1 MIGYNP
7 SKSTWLNPNIE
18 YLFNDDIIEYD
29 IHDAGFSLIQQYQLL
44 PPEKIKEL
52 ERIPRGIQ
60 RHIQVGVLQ
69 RDDKEF
75 SKRLTDKFTEVR
87 ALFMMM
93 NQLKDDSI
101 ISVKKDAIYTIG
113 KVKRTTFGKVK
124 FMEKNHYSSY
134 IRFPDISNLEL
145 YYGENGI
152 DVKGM
157 GDAAVN
163 RHRLYML
170 EFLRKTIK
178 SIEEQDSSVKRKF
191 MRFFNQY
198 KFDELDEEFYIEFN
212 NVSRDQN
219 KLFNYANL
227 LIPLLKIIMR
237 EVN

>member
-1 MIGYNP
+1 MGYNP

-75 SKRLTDKFTEVR
+75 SKRLTDKFTEIR

-134 IRFPDISNLEL
+134 IRFPDITNLEL

-170 EFLRKTIK
+170 EFLRKSIK

>member
-1 MIGYNP
+1 MMGYNP

-134 IRFPDISNLEL
+134 IRFPDITNLEL

>member
-1 MIGYNP
+1 MGYNP

-52 ERIPRGIQ
+52 ERIPKGIQ

-75 SKRLTDKFTEVR
+75 SKKLTDKFTEVR

-134 IRFPDISNLEL
+134 IRFPDITNLEL

>member
-1 MIGYNP
+1 MMGYNP

-134 IRFPDISNLEL
+134 IRFPDITNLEL

-170 EFLRKTIK
+170 EFLRKSIK
-178 SIEEQDSSVKRKF
+178 SIEQQDSSVKRKF

>member
-1 MIGYNP
+1 MMGYNP

-134 IRFPDISNLEL
+134 IRFPDITNLEL

-178 SIEEQDSSVKRKF
+178 SIEEQDSSMKRKF

>member
-1 MIGYNP
+1 MGYNP

-52 ERIPRGIQ
+52 ERIPKGIQ

-134 IRFPDISNLEL
+134 IRFPDITNLEL

-170 EFLRKTIK
+170 EFLRKLIK

>member
-1 MIGYNP
+1 MGYNP

-134 IRFPDISNLEL
+134 IRFPDITNLEL

-170 EFLRKTIK
+170 EFLRKSIK
-178 SIEEQDSSVKRKF
+178 SIEQQDSSVKRKF

>member
-1 MIGYNP
+1 MMGYNP

-134 IRFPDISNLEL
+134 IRFPDITNLEL

-178 SIEEQDSSVKRKF
+178 SIEQQDSSVKRKF

>member
-1 MIGYNP
+1 MGYNP

-134 IRFPDISNLEL
+134 IRFPDITNLEL

-170 EFLRKTIK
+170 EFLRKLIK

>member
-1 MIGYNP
+1 MMGYNP

-52 ERIPRGIQ
+52 ERIPKGIQ

-178 SIEEQDSSVKRKF
+178 SIEQQDSSVKRKF

-212 NVSRDQN
+212 NVSCDQN

>member
-1 MIGYNP
+1 MGYNP

-134 IRFPDISNLEL
+134 IRFPDITNLEL

-178 SIEEQDSSVKRKF
+178 SIEQQDSSVKRKF

>member
-1 MIGYNP
+1 MGYNP

-52 ERIPRGIQ
+52 ERIPKGIQ

-134 IRFPDISNLEL
+134 IRFPDITNLEL

>member
-1 MIGYNP
+1 MGYNP

-101 ISVKKDAIYTIG
+101 VSVKKDAIYTIG

-134 IRFPDISNLEL
+134 IRFPDITNLEL
-145 YYGENGI
+145 YDGENGI

-178 SIEEQDSSVKRKF
+178 SIEQQDSSVKRKF

>member
-1 MIGYNP
+1 MGYNH

-52 ERIPRGIQ
+52 ERIPKGIQ

-134 IRFPDISNLEL
+134 IRFPDITNLEL

-170 EFLRKTIK
+170 EFLRKLIK

-219 KLFNYANL
+219 KLFNYTNL

>member
-1 MIGYNP
+1 MGYNP

-52 ERIPRGIQ
+52 ERIPKGIQ

-75 SKRLTDKFTEVR
+75 SKRLTEKFTEVR

-134 IRFPDISNLEL
+134 IRFPDITNLEL

-170 EFLRKTIK
+170 EFLRKSIK

>member
-1 MIGYNP
+1 MGYNP

-170 EFLRKTIK
+170 EFLRKSIK

>member
-1 MIGYNP
+1 MGYNP

-134 IRFPDISNLEL
+134 IRFSDITNLEL

-170 EFLRKTIK
+170 EFLRKLIK

>member
-1 MIGYNP
+1 MGYNP

-75 SKRLTDKFTEVR
+75 SKKLTEKFTEVR

-170 EFLRKTIK
+170 EFLRKSIK

>member
-1 MIGYNP
+1 MGYNP

-69 RDDKEF
+69 RDDEEF

-134 IRFPDISNLEL
+134 IRFPDITNLEL

-170 EFLRKTIK
+170 EFLRKIIK

-219 KLFNYANL
+219 KLFNYTNL

>member
-1 MIGYNP
+1 MGYNP

-75 SKRLTDKFTEVR
+75 SKQLTDKFTEVR

-101 ISVKKDAIYTIG
+101 VSVKKDAIYTIG

-134 IRFPDISNLEL
+134 IRFPDITNLEL

-178 SIEEQDSSVKRKF
+178 SIEQQDSSVKRKF

>member
-1 MIGYNP
+1 MGYNP

-75 SKRLTDKFTEVR
+75 SKRLTEKFTEVR

-134 IRFPDISNLEL
+134 IRFPDINNLEL

>member
-1 MIGYNP
+1 MMGYNP

-52 ERIPRGIQ
+52 ERIPKGIQ

-75 SKRLTDKFTEVR
+75 SKRLTEKFTEVR

-134 IRFPDISNLEL
+134 IRFPDITNLEL

>member
-1 MIGYNP
+1 MMGYNP

-75 SKRLTDKFTEVR
+75 SKRLTDKFTEIR

-134 IRFPDISNLEL
+134 IRFPDITNLEL

-170 EFLRKTIK
+170 EFLRKSIK

>member
-1 MIGYNP
+1 MGYNP

-134 IRFPDISNLEL
+134 IRFPDINNLEL

-178 SIEEQDSSVKRKF
+178 SIEQQDSSVKRKF

>member
-1 MIGYNP
+1 MGYNP

-52 ERIPRGIQ
+52 ERIPKGIQ

-134 IRFPDISNLEL
+134 IRFPDITNLEL

-170 EFLRKTIK
+170 EFLRKSIK

-219 KLFNYANL
+219 KLFNYTNL

>member
-1 MIGYNP
+1 MGYNP

-178 SIEEQDSSVKRKF
+178 SIEQQDSSVKRKF

>member
-1 MIGYNP
+1 MGYNP

-52 ERIPRGIQ
+52 ERIPKGIQ

-75 SKRLTDKFTEVR
+75 SKRLTEKFTEVR

-134 IRFPDISNLEL
+134 IRFPDITNLEL

>member
-1 MIGYNP
+1 MGYNP

-52 ERIPRGIQ
+52 ERIPKGIQ

-75 SKRLTDKFTEVR
+75 SKRLTEKFTEVR

-134 IRFPDISNLEL
+134 IRFPDITNLEL

-157 GDAAVN
+157 GDAAIN

>member
-1 MIGYNP
+1 MGYNP

-134 IRFPDISNLEL
+134 IRFPDITNLEL

-178 SIEEQDSSVKRKF
+178 SIEQQDSSVKRKF
-191 MRFFNQY
+191 IRFFNQY

>member
-1 MIGYNP
+1 
-7 SKSTWLNPNIE
+7 
-18 YLFNDDIIEYD
+18 
-29 IHDAGFSLIQQYQLL
+29 
-44 PPEKIKEL
+44 

-134 IRFPDISNLEL
+134 IRFPDITNLEL

-170 EFLRKTIK
+170 EFLRK
-178 SIEEQDSSVKRKF
+178 
-191 MRFFNQY
+191 
-198 KFDELDEEFYIEFN
+198 
-212 NVSRDQN
+212 
-219 KLFNYANL
+219 
-227 LIPLLKIIMR
+227 
-237 EVN
+237 

>member
-1 MIGYNP
+1 MGYNP

-52 ERIPRGIQ
+52 ERIPKGIQ

-134 IRFPDISNLEL
+134 IRFPDITNLEL

-170 EFLRKTIK
+170 EFLRKSIK

-212 NVSRDQN
+212 NISRDQN
-219 KLFNYANL
+219 KLFNYTNL

>member
-1 MIGYNP
+1 MMGYNP
-7 SKSTWLNPNIE
+7 SKSTWLNPTIE

-52 ERIPRGIQ
+52 ERIPKGIQ

-75 SKRLTDKFTEVR
+75 SKRLTEKFTEVR

-134 IRFPDISNLEL
+134 IRFPDITNLEL

-170 EFLRKTIK
+170 EFLRKSIK

>member
-1 MIGYNP
+1 MGYNP

-87 ALFMMM
+87 ALFMMV

-134 IRFPDISNLEL
+134 IRFPDITNLEL

-191 MRFFNQY
+191 MRFFNRY

>member
-1 MIGYNP
+1 MGYTP

-29 IHDAGFSLIQQYQLL
+29 IYDAGFSLIQQYQLL

-52 ERIPRGIQ
+52 ERIPKGIQ

-75 SKRLTDKFTEVR
+75 SKRLTEKFTEVR

-134 IRFPDISNLEL
+134 IRFPDITNLEL

>member
-1 MIGYNP
+1 MGYNP

-134 IRFPDISNLEL
+134 IRFPDITNLEL

-170 EFLRKTIK
+170 EFLRKSIK

-219 KLFNYANL
+219 KLFNYTNL

>member
-1 MIGYNP
+1 MMGYNP

-101 ISVKKDAIYTIG
+101 ISVKKDAIYTIE

-134 IRFPDISNLEL
+134 IRFPDITNLEL

>member
-1 MIGYNP
+1 
-7 SKSTWLNPNIE
+7 
-18 YLFNDDIIEYD
+18 
-29 IHDAGFSLIQQYQLL
+29 
-44 PPEKIKEL
+44 
-52 ERIPRGIQ
+52 
-60 RHIQVGVLQ
+60 
-69 RDDKEF
+69 
-75 SKRLTDKFTEVR
+75 
-87 ALFMMM
+87 
-93 NQLKDDSI
+93 
-101 ISVKKDAIYTIG
+101 
-113 KVKRTTFGKVK
+113 KVK

-134 IRFPDISNLEL
+134 IRFPDITNLEL

-170 EFLRKTIK
+170 EFLRKSIK
-178 SIEEQDSSVKRKF
+178 LIEEQDSSVKRKF

>member
-1 MIGYNP
+1 MMGYNP

-52 ERIPRGIQ
+52 ERIPKGIQ

-87 ALFMMM
+87 ALFMMV

-178 SIEEQDSSVKRKF
+178 SIEQQDSSVKRKF

>member
-1 MIGYNP
+1 MGYNP

-134 IRFPDISNLEL
+134 IRFPDITNLEL

>member
-1 MIGYNP
+1 MGYNP

-170 EFLRKTIK
+170 EFLRKLIK
-178 SIEEQDSSVKRKF
+178 LIEEQDSSVKRKF